1 MVSVTA
7 DRSRVLVVGDLNPD
21 LVLVGDVVPRFG
33 QAEQLLDAAELVIG
47 GSAGIAAHGLARLGR
62 PVSLVAAVGAD
73 LFGTQ
78 VCGQLAA
85 AGVAVEHVLR
95 RPGVPTGLSVVLSGG
110 DDRAILT
117 LPGAIPTLTV
127 DEVLRSLSRLAGTG
141 VTHVHVCSLFLQPG
155 LMAGVN
161 RLLVEASSLG
171 LTTSLDTNGD
181 PARRWQGVQELL
193 PLLDVLFPN
202 RAEVIALGQDD
213 DPYVAGARLA
223 DHGPLIVVKNGAL
236 GAFAV
241 TAAGERLEVSGEPVA
256 AVDATGA
263 GDSFDAAF
271 LDAWLDDLPLAE
283 CVRRA
288 VVAGA
293 LSVRALGGTAGQ
305 ATHEDLTTAG
315 KGS

>member
-1 MVSVTA
+1 MTV

-21 LVLVGDVVPRFG
+21 LVLIGDVVPRFG

-62 PVSLVAAVGAD
+62 PVSLVAAVGDD
-73 LFGTQ
+73 LFGVQ
-78 VCGQLAA
+78 VCAQLES
-85 AGVAVEHVLR
+85 AGVGVDRVLR
-95 RPGVPTGLSVVLSGG
+95 RPGVATGLSVVLSAG

-127 DEVLRSLSRLAGTG
+127 DEVLGSLRQLADSG
-141 VTHVHVCSLFLQPG
+141 VSHVHVCSLFLQPG
-155 LMAGVN
+155 LLKEVSSV
-161 RLLVEASSLG
+161 LLEAHSLG

-181 PARRWQGVQELL
+181 PAGAWQGVQELL
-193 PLLDVLFPN
+193 PHLDLVFPN
-202 RAEVIALGQDD
+202 RAEVMALGQHD
-213 DPYVAGARLA
+213 DPYVAAALLA
-223 DHGPLIVVKNGAL
+223 ESGPLLVVKNGAL
-236 GAFAV
+236 GGFAV
-241 TAAGERLEVSGEPVA
+241 TPTGERIEVHGEPVT

-271 LDAWLDDLPLAE
+271 LDAWLDDLALAE

-288 VVAGA
+288 VLAGA

-305 ATHEDLTTAG
+305 ATRDDLMTAG
-315 KGS
+315 KVS

>member
-1 MVSVTA
+1 MTD

-21 LVLVGDVVPRFG
+21 LVLVGDVTPRFG

-62 PVSLVAAVGAD
+62 PVSLVAAVGDDA
-73 LFGTQ
+73 FGVR
-78 VCGQLAA
+78 VCAQLEA
-85 AGVAVEHVLR
+85 AGVAVDEVR
-95 RPGVPTGLSVVLSGG
+95 RRAAVATGLSVVLSAG

-117 LPGAIPTLTV
+117 LPGAIPTLTA
-127 DEVLRSLSRLAGTG
+127 DEVLGSLRQRADSGLR
-141 VTHVHVCSLFLQPG
+141 HVHLCSLFLQPG
-155 LMAGVN
+155 L
-161 RLLVEASSLG
+161 LKEASSVLQEAHALG

-181 PARRWQGVQELL
+181 PAGAWQGVHELL

-213 DPYVAGARLA
+213 DPYAAAARLA
-223 DHGPLIVVKNGAL
+223 ERGPLIVVKNGPL
-236 GAFAV
+236 GGFAV
-241 TAAGERLEVSGEPVA
+241 APSGELLEVPGEPVT

-271 LDAWLDDLPLAE
+271 LDAWLDDLTLAE

-288 VVAGA
+288 VLAGA

-305 ATHEDLTTAG
+305 ATRDDLTVG
-315 KGS
+315 KDS